1 MRTHDDGLILLA
13 HRIPA
18 QVTPVSEWLAEVAD
32 RVVLITSE
40 EAGPGYAGQFG
51 EVIPVAD
58 YSGSDTVI
66 AHVDRL
72 CAERTVS
79 AVVHGTEDDILRL
92 ARARDRHGIAGL
104 SGADALVFRDKHAMK
119 AAVAA
124 AVPTPRFLAPAGRAD
139 AEEFAERVGWPV
151 VVKPRLGYGSRGVA
165 VVHDVGELTAQLA
178 GHDPD
183 DVLIEAYLPGAVH
196 HVDGFM
202 REGEVLFA
210 LPSRY
215 VNSCL
220 SFADGESLGSAQL
233 DEHDPLAERLV
244 AFAERAVAALPPTGF
259 TPFHLEV
266 FLHEDTQELYF
277 CEIGARLG
285 GGHVYETLTL
295 STGVNPVELWFR
307 DQAGVSCG
315 ELPVSRGTECYGWL
329 LVPPRRGTLEE
340 ITDIPLPDSV
350 VQCHLPDEVPA
361 AHTAA
366 TASTDAVVSFVVRG
380 TDNAAVEAALH
391 ACARWASDA
400 LRWSV

>member
-1 MRTHDDGLILLA
+1 MLTHDDGLILLA

-58 YSGSDTVI
+58 YSGSDSVT

-72 CAERTVS
+72 CAERSVS

-119 AAVAA
+119 TAVAA
-124 AVPTPRFLAPAGRAD
+124 AVPTPRFLAPAGPAG
-139 AEEFAERVGWPV
+139 AEEFAERNGWPV

-165 VVHDVGELTAQLA
+165 VVHDPAELTAQLS
-178 GHDPD
+178 GRDPD
-183 DVLIEAYLPGAVH
+183 DVLVEAYVPGTVH

-202 REGEVLFA
+202 REGKVLFA

-220 SFADGESLGSAQL
+220 SFADGECLGSAQL
-233 DEHDPLAERLV
+233 DAHDPLGERLV
-244 AFAERAVAALPPTGF
+244 EFAEKAVSALPPTGF
-259 TPFHLEV
+259 SPFHLEV
-266 FLHEDTQELYF
+266 FLHEETGELYF

-295 STGVNPVELWFR
+295 STGANPVELWFR
-307 DQAGVSCG
+307 DQAGVSRG
-315 ELPVSRGTECYGWL
+315 DVPVARGPECYGWL

-340 ITDIPLPDSV
+340 IKDIPVPDSV
-350 VQCHLPDEVPA
+350 VQYRRPDVVPA

-366 TASTDAVVSFVVRG
+366 AASTDAVVSFVVRG
-380 TDNAAVEAALH
+380 SGNAAVETALRE
-391 ACARWASDA
+391 CADWASQA